1 MIVVVYKQTQKN
13 QNWLLPLDIKEMIPK
28 DHVCFLVED
37 FVEELDYKKFDMIYA
52 GAGNPAY
59 HPRILMKI
67 LVQGML
73 SRVRSSRKLAQ
84 ATRENVVMMYLAEK
98 VNPDFRTIARF
109 RKENEAFVKNTF
121 KKTVTLAAEHK
132 LIDLSFLSIDGSMIK
147 AYAGRKQYVDK
158 NGLDL
163 LDKAIDKMIKE
174 DIALDE
180 LEEQMFGDK
189 EEGLTGIDRRDMK
202 KIVREY
208 YSRKDKKKVKKSI
221 EKAKNELEK
230 YSLEKVSL
238 SDPSCRMM
246 QSKKKF
252 AELSYN
258 VQLSVSKNQIIVA
271 NDVCQDKH
279 HAHKFAPQI
288 KNIKENIQLT
298 KETKVGVDSG
308 YSDGDNIKFALDNAI
323 NLYVPSRAQAQEFDG
338 KEQSLNHDKY
348 EHDEEKNELIAE
360 GVRYRFRGFYTRK
373 NGKKIVSFYNEGLK
387 RKKDVPFYFRE
398 RLQMKEKMN
407 TDESR
412 KIYSLRKITV
422 EPVYGHMKQNLGF
435 REFLLR
441 GLEKVKIEMNLISIA
456 HNLQKIHRMMRE
468 NIGNIG
474 KNISPFRIFRNF
486 FAFSI

>member
-1 MIVVVYKQTQKN
+1 MVYKQTQKD
-13 QNWLLPLDIKEMIPK
+13 QNWLLPLSIKEMIPV
-28 DHVCFLVED
+28 DHVCFLGED
-37 FVEELDYKKFDMIYA
+37 FVEGLDYSKFDMIYA

-73 SRVRSSRKLAQ
+73 GKVRSSRKLAQ
-84 ATRENVVMMYLAEK
+84 STRENVVMMYLAEK

-109 RKENEAFVKNTF
+109 RKENKEFVKTAF
-121 KKTVTLAAEHK
+121 KKTIELAAEHK

-158 NGLDL
+158 KGLDL

-174 DIALDE
+174 DIALDD

-208 YSRKDKKKVKKSI
+208 YSKKDKKKVKENI

-238 SDPSCRMM
+238 ADPACRMM

-279 HAHKFAPQI
+279 DAHQFIPQI
-288 KNIKENIQLT
+288 KNLKENITLN

-308 YSDGDNIKFALDNAI
+308 YSDAENIKFAEDNKI
-323 NLYVPSRAQAQEFDG
+323 DLYVPSRAQAQEFDG

-348 EHDEEKNELIAE
+348 EYDDEKNELIAD
-360 GVRYRFRGFYTRK
+360 GVRYRFRGIYTRK
-373 NGKKIVSFYNEGLK
+373 NGKRIVSFYNEEIK
-387 RKKDVPFYFRE
+387 RKKDVPFYFKE
-398 RLQMKEKMN
+398 RLRMKEKMN

-422 EPVYGHMKQNLGF
+422 EPVYGHIKQNLGF

-456 HNLQKIHRMMRE
+456 HNLGKIHRMMRE
-468 NIGNIG
+468 NKGSG
-474 KNISPFRIFRNF
+474 KTSFQYFALLRNL
-486 FAFSI
+486 FAYGI